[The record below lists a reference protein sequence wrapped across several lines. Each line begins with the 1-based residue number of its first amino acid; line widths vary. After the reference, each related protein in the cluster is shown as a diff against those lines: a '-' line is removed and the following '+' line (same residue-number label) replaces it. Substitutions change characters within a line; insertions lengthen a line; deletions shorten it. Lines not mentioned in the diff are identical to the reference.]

1 MALTV
6 MQANSS
12 LVPKRKQITHA
23 AVPAES
29 ASEVFGSM
37 DL

>member
-1 MALTV
+1 MALMV
-6 MQANSS
+6 MQADSS

-29 ASEVFGSM
+29 ASEVSGFM